1 MALGFLEARS
11 PGSHLVHDRR
21 GQSSAERRM
30 NLRLSSTRLVPKLHS
45 ERVNRYRQRS
55 ARSVDRRSPTD
66 LPRSLISSRGPDRMT
81 GYDLTF
87 SAPIAVSLLFTPRS
101 RR

>member
-1 MALGFLEARS
+1 
-11 PGSHLVHDRR
+11 
-21 GQSSAERRM
+21 M
-30 NLRLSSTRLVPKLHS
+30 NVYTRLVPKLHF
-45 ERVNRYRQRS
+45 ERVNCYRQRS

-81 GYDLTF
+81 GYDLRF
-87 SAPIAVSLLFTPRS
+87 SAPIGVLLLFTPRS